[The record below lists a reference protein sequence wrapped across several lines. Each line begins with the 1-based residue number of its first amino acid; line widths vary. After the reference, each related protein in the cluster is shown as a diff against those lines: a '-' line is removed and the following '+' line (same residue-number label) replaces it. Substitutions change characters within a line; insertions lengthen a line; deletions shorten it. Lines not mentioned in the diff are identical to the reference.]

1 MPKPRHETH
10 RLSVELH
17 LPDLP
22 EVPISLGPAPGGTAH
37 APTPWHLRLRD
48 ALSSYLPLLLMAL
61 LALATWWLVKNSPH
75 PERVT
80 PPRVL
85 TSEPDYTM
93 RQFAVERF
101 DAGGRLKLRI
111 EGALLRHFPDTDR
124 IEIDG
129 ATIRAYAPDGRVTL
143 ATARRALGNG
153 DGSEIQLLGGAEVT
167 AQDASGVPLVMRGEF
182 LHAFLVTERV
192 KSHLPVVVR
201 QGGSE
206 LRAAGLEYDH
216 TTRRLNLKGPLRAV
230 MTPRAVQRTTAGK
243 APTVQP

>member
-1 MPKPRHETH
+1 M
-10 RLSVELH
+10 SVELH

-22 EVPISLGPAPGGTAH
+22 EVPISLGPAPGAAPH
-37 APTPWHLRLRD
+37 APTPWHLLLRD
-48 ALSSYLPLLLMAL
+48 ALSSYLPLLLMAA
-61 LALATWWLVKNSPH
+61 LALATWWLVKNSPQ
-75 PERVT
+75 PARVQ
-80 PPRVL
+80 PPRSV

-93 RQFAVERF
+93 RQFAIERF

-111 EGALLRHFPDTDR
+111 EGAQLRHFPDSDR
-124 IEIDG
+124 IEIES

-167 AQDASGVPLVMRGEF
+167 AQDAGGVPLVMRGEF
-182 LHAFLVTERV
+182 LHAFLVTERIR
-192 KSHLPVVVR
+192 SHLPVLVR

-216 TTRRLNLKGPLRAV
+216 TTRRLDLKGPLRAV
-230 MTPRAVQRTTAGK
+230 LTPRAPPRPAAAAK
-243 APTVQP
+243 APAVRP